1 MSAQRR
7 KGVRAL
13 DGRAEVA
20 GEVDEV
26 DLPPDIEPEKRRV
39 AQDGWP
45 VLSFD
50 IALMANPD
58 ADQEARDREWRRVY
72 QHFDPYLRYYFEEVM
87 GYRDGDEIVAA
98 VWRRALRKISSLD
111 APENAWWW
119 LIRVGRNYF
128 LDDWR
133 KGTRRMKR
141 DRKGL
146 DQMTEH
152 DGEDWRDCVLDEI
165 SRETKF
171 QDKIDLAEFRAAF
184 DALPAQDQ
192 EFVYLLK
199 VDELPHEEVVK
210 RLKLKSPEASRQRWS
225 WIKKKLIQRLGG

>member
-1 MSAQRR
+1 MSEQRR
-7 KGVRAL
+7 KGIGAL
-13 DGRAEVA
+13 DGKAEVA
-20 GEVDEV
+20 SDLDEV
-26 DLPPDIEPEKRRV
+26 YLPPPIEPDKRRLPDDV
-39 AQDGWP
+39 WP
-45 VLSFD
+45 VLTFD

-58 ADQEARDREWRRVY
+58 ADQEARDREWSRVY
-72 QHFDPYLRYYFEEVM
+72 QHFDPFLRYYFEDVM
-87 GYRDGDEIVAA
+87 GYSDADEIVAA

-146 DQMTEH
+146 DQMTED
-152 DGEDWRDCVLDEI
+152 DGEDWRDRVLDEI
-165 SRETKF
+165 SQETKF
-171 QDKIDLAEFRAAF
+171 QDKIDLNEFRAAF
-184 DALPAQDQ
+184 AALSAQDQ

-199 VDELPHEEVVK
+199 LHELSHEEVVK
-210 RLKLKSPEASRQRWS
+210 RLRLKSPQASRQRWS
-225 WIKKKLIQRLGG
+225 WIKKKLIQRLSG